1 LQVRAHEADVEA
13 AAAWGYPSLFSS
25 RSEYFAV
32 RENAKKKEEEVAA
45 ATEASLP
52 LISRR

>member
-1 LQVRAHEADVEA
+1 MKLPKLVQFET
-13 AAAWGYPSLFSS
+13 
-25 RSEYFAV
+25 EYFAV
-32 RENAKKKEEEVAA
+32 RENAKKKKEEEVAA